1 MKHVSMHQVDQVY
14 DRIHFLSVAF
24 AVEVSLKRRGR
35 GSGRRRAL
43 FPTNASVAGEATS
56 AFITAAAASVEEALT
71 IEFLFLFL
79 GPVCVIAVTSGGV
92 EGADGFGLRGDQT
105 TS

>member
-1 MKHVSMHQVDQVY
+1 MHQVDQVY
-14 DRIHFLSVAF
+14 DRIHILSVAF

-43 FPTNASVAGEATS
+43 FPPDAPVDGEATS
-56 AFITAAAASVEEALT
+56 ASITAAAASVEEATT
-71 IEFLFLFL
+71 IEFLFL
-79 GPVCVIAVTSGGV
+79 GPVRVIAGTSGGV

>member
-1 MKHVSMHQVDQVY
+1 MHQVDQVY
-14 DRIHFLSVAF
+14 DRIHILSVAL

-56 AFITAAAASVEEALT
+56 AFITAAASVEEALT